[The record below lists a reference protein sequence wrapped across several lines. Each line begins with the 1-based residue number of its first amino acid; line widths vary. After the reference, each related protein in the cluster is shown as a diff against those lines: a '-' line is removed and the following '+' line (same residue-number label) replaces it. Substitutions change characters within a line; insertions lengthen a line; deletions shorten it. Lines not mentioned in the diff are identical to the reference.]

1 MSECSIDTQ
10 ERLQI
15 LAIALPTSLLSLAFA
30 CAILLYF
37 NRRRIVTRLYHKYNG
52 PIDRG
57 SGENRPDTKHW
68 SEVAFPSE
76 TNSRPSCVLP
86 DVDISPSNKPDPYH
100 PVTRQEPSRTFGTP
114 NFPGPRQLL
123 AGRQNSVERLHS
135 SEKSFVGYRPRCAT
149 PDTPLSRKDQLA
161 YRARLIQDTHV
172 RLGSISPEPPLHES
186 PQAVADALRDCDGC
200 ETQTNGTD
208 AGEQQVKPTKARPR
222 SFSRPL
228 SKSSRPT
235 SPYARPISPT
245 GSIRLVDRGSKD
257 MEVARR
263 CMSDAMGTR
272 LDEVFVPEWEPVVDE
287 TRWVTK

>member
-1 MSECSIDTQ
+1 MPTCSIETQ
-10 ERLQI
+10 GRLQT
-15 LAIALPTSLLSLAFA
+15 LAIALPTCLLSLALV
-30 CAILLYF
+30 CSILLYV
-37 NRRRIVTRLYHKYNG
+37 NRRRIVTRLYHKYNS

-68 SEVAFPSE
+68 SEVAFSSE

-86 DVDISPSNKPDPYH
+86 DVDVSPSNKPDPYH
-100 PVTRQEPSRTFGTP
+100 LVTRQEPSRTFGTP

-123 AGRQNSVERLHS
+123 AGRQTSVERLHS

-161 YRARLIQDTHV
+161 HRARLIQDTHV
-172 RLGSISPEPPLHES
+172 RLGSISPEPPLVES
-186 PQAVADALRDCDGC
+186 PQAVADAQHDSSGCDTHIHGI
-200 ETQTNGTD
+200 E
-208 AGEQQVKPTKARPR
+208 AGEQQVKPTKERPR

-235 SPYARPISPT
+235 SPYARPISPS

-263 CMSDAMGTR
+263 CMSDAIGTR

-287 TRWVTK
+287 TRWATK